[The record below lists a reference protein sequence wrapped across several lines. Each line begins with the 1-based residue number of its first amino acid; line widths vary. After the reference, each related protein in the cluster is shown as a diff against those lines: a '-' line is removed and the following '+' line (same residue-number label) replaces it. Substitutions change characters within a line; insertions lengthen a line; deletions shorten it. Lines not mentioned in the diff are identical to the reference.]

1 MADLTSVTDIKLW
14 VSQHKREL
22 NFKNIAKRYQD
33 IGTQYAYDVLCS
45 DKYVTG
51 RDTQL
56 ACFRHLRDLN
66 RQETSDFSYKYD
78 EKYVSAIEYFARE
91 IPDPTNLSQ
100 MITPMPWESFI
111 LDSLMGWREIETGGC
126 RYHIAHISVG
136 RKQGKTWI
144 AAIMMNFYFFM
155 IGLNRSAQDFLIASV
170 DNEHAQ
176 KLFDY
181 VALQAR
187 QIKELDDFKEIS
199 KKQDVDVQ
207 RTQIVAHNNANTIRR
222 GSAQGGGFDSKHDL
236 LVVFDEMGGIE
247 PKYNEKINQAKTGQG
262 DEPQRM
268 MIEISTAYP
277 QPKVMFKHEE
287 DQLRN
292 TVEQDD
298 LRDSEDTF
306 FIVFAQDSEN
316 EVFEP
321 ETWEKSN
328 PLLANK
334 ETYDKKIIGLT
345 DLRNNMERTGEL
357 ASFVNKTLNLWS
369 RQFADSYLSYDVI
382 KQNVISSYDV
392 RGKDVFVGIDGSMT
406 NDNTAYGLIYPD
418 GDGRFFIQQ
427 HSFIPFAQAKTIE
440 AKEKQDGLNY
450 RELEKQGYCTITNN
464 STGTINKDQ
473 VWSWL
478 IEYLD
483 KNKLNLQAIVVD
495 PAYMKWYAS
504 RVENLQPD
512 WPYIQIRQTSFEL
525 NDPTKSLQQVF
536 IDKKVSISN
545 DPILIDGLNNSVIKQ
560 DKGGMIKID
569 RTDRTSDHIDST
581 DAIINAFSQAEN
593 YYNDFNDVSQNYFD
607 TLKTQKDKAN
617 YFMSMF
623 GGKDE

>member
-1 MADLTSVTDIKLW
+1 MTNLTGVTNIKLW

-22 NFKNIAKRYQD
+22 NFKNIAKRYPD
-33 IGTQYAYDVLCS
+33 AGTQYAYDVLCS
-45 DKYVTG
+45 DRYVTG

-56 ACFRHLRDLN
+56 ACFRHLRDLS
-66 RQETSDFSYKYD
+66 RQETDDFPYKYD
-78 EKYVSAIEYFARE
+78 ENYVSAIEYFARE
-91 IPDPTNLSQ
+91 IPDPTNLSKK
-100 MITPMPWESFI
+100 IVPMPWESFI
-111 LDSLMGWREIETGGC
+111 IDSLMGWREVETGGC
-126 RYHIAHISVG
+126 RFHIAHISVG

-170 DNEHAQ
+170 DSEHAQ

-187 QIKELDDFKEIS
+187 QIKELNDFKEIS

-207 RTQIVAHNNANTIRR
+207 RTQIVAHNNANTIRK

-268 MIEISTAYP
+268 FIEISTAYP
-277 QPKVMFKHEE
+277 QPKVMFKQEE

-292 TVEQDD
+292 IVEQDD
-298 LRDSEDTF
+298 LRDSEGTF
-306 FIVFAQDSEN
+306 FVVFAQDDEN
-316 EVFEP
+316 EVFQP

-328 PLLANK
+328 PLLADK
-334 ETYDKKIIGLT
+334 ENYDKKIIGLT
-345 DLRNNMERTGEL
+345 DLRDNMERTGEL
-357 ASFVNKTLNLWS
+357 SSFVNKTLNLWS

-382 KQNVISSYDV
+382 KENIIESYDI

-464 STGTINKDQ
+464 PTGTINKDQ

-478 IEYLD
+478 IDYLD
-483 KNKLNLQAIVVD
+483 KNKLNLRAIVVD
-495 PAYMKWYAS
+495 PAYMKWYAN
-504 RVENLQPD
+504 RVENLQPE
-512 WPYIQIRQTSFEL
+512 WPYIPFRQTSYEL
-525 NDPTKSLQQVF
+525 NDPTKNLQQIF
-536 IDKKVSISN
+536 IDKKVSIFN
-545 DPILIDGLNNSVIKQ
+545 DPILIDGLNNAVIRS

-569 RTDRTSDHIDST
+569 RNDRTSDHIDST

-593 YYNDFNDVSQNYFD
+593 YYNDFNDVNQNYFD
-607 TLKTQKDKAN
+607 TLKTAEEKQQFFKGL
-617 YFMSMF
+617 F
-623 GGKDE
+623 GG